1 MLVAWVVTL
10 YPLNMPKMDFTSMVN
25 PYLYTVVPVV
35 PYLVL
40 RWCRRPFSGRTVQ
53 QGTIVHIQ
61 GMHGENHSFTKYK
74 HKMKSK
80 MGEIWGGHKRGGAF
94 L

>member
-35 PYLVL
+35 NGLHYL
-40 RWCRRPFSGRTVQ
+40 
-53 QGTIVHIQ
+53 
-61 GMHGENHSFTKYK
+61 
-74 HKMKSK
+74 
-80 MGEIWGGHKRGGAF
+80 
-94 L
+94 

>member
-35 PYLVL
+35 PSSPVKLL
-40 RWCRRPFSGRTVQ
+40 EHTPHFEILLGR
-53 QGTIVHIQ
+53 
-61 GMHGENHSFTKYK
+61 
-74 HKMKSK
+74 
-80 MGEIWGGHKRGGAF
+80 
-94 L
+94 

>member
-35 PYLVL
+35 EHE
-40 RWCRRPFSGRTVQ
+40 F
-53 QGTIVHIQ
+53 
-61 GMHGENHSFTKYK
+61 FTKPQTL
-74 HKMKSK
+74 
-80 MGEIWGGHKRGGAF
+80 GN
-94 L
+94 

>member
-74 HKMKSK
+74 TQN
-80 MGEIWGGHKRGGAF
+80 EIKNGGNIGWA
-94 L
+94 